1 MDTFEAIHKRRSI
14 RKFMDVPVPFDSVV
28 QILQAG
34 MDAPSPGNLH
44 NYKIIL
50 VQDEETIKKIAE
62 AALQQFWIETA
73 KVVIVICDEP
83 EKIERHYSKRG
94 KELYSIQGC
103 AAMAENMLLSANAL
117 GLASCWV
124 GAFEEEM
131 VKRTLNIPDNIRVQA
146 IIPIGYPDEAVPR
159 PQRPE
164 MDKAIFVES
173 YGRKFDMDTAT
184 GYWSGVMEEKI
195 RKGKKVVEKKV
206 EKEGKVLR
214 KGFKELSK
222 NIGKKIKEKISELK
236 VKKK

>member
-14 RKFMDVPVPFDSVV
+14 RKFMDIPVPFDSVV
-28 QILQAG
+28 QIIKAG

-50 VQDEETIKKIAE
+50 VQEDEKIKKIAE

-73 KVVIVICDEP
+73 KVAIVICDEP

-103 AAMAENMLLSANAL
+103 AAMAENMLLAANAL

-124 GAFEEEM
+124 GAFEEDM
-131 VKRTLNIPDNIRVQA
+131 VKRALNIPDDIRVQA
-146 IIPIGYPDEAVPR
+146 ILPIGYPDEAVPR
-159 PQRPE
+159 PKRPD
-164 MDKAIFVES
+164 MDKVIFIES

-195 RKGKKVVEKKV
+195 RKGKNAVEKKV
-206 EKEGKVLR
+206 EKEGKVLKKEMEGIVNKVKRKLR
-214 KGFKELSK
+214 KGLLR
-222 NIGKKIKEKISELK
+222 LK
-236 VKKK
+236 

>member
-50 VQDEETIKKIAE
+50 VQEDEKIKKIAE

-146 IIPIGYPDEAVPR
+146 ILPIGYPDEAVPR
-159 PQRPE
+159 PQRPD

-184 GYWSGVMEEKI
+184 GYWSGVVEERI
-195 RKGKKVVEKKV
+195 RKGKKAVEKKV
-206 EKEGKVLR
+206 EKEGKVLKKDVEGIVNNIKR
-214 KGFKELSK
+214 KLKKGFLR
-222 NIGKKIKEKISELK
+222 LK
-236 VKKK
+236 